1 MFGIILNEF
10 SNLFL
15 LIILF
20 FVTILIISGI
30 FALLTS
36 EKRGFSEKDMKL
48 HGMFVGMNKRSIAML
63 SAITLRAFLIIFSVC
78 IYNKNI
84 IIYLFMIVVISLLYI
99 ILRFDIKG
107 FVFEVINTMA
117 QLAAIYFVSVLKE
130 YIFEIN
136 NEYIIIVIKNFL
148 IIFIVMYTIY
158 SYLRNFEDLIS
169 RNSSKKLNLNI

>member
-1 MFGIILNEF
+1 
-10 SNLFL
+10 
-15 LIILF
+15 
-20 FVTILIISGI
+20 
-30 FALLTS
+30 
-36 EKRGFSEKDMKL
+36 
-48 HGMFVGMNKRSIAML
+48 
-63 SAITLRAFLIIFSVC
+63 
-78 IYNKNI
+78 
-84 IIYLFMIVVISLLYI
+84 MIVVISLLYI

-169 RNSSKKLNLNI
+169 RNSSKKLNLNIAKANRITVKAKHIGVK